1 MVDIEKFSS
10 PLFPL
15 DKMNDN
21 HNFLKKLLHNVPIV
35 AIPFIFGITCHE
47 VAHGYVSYLLG
58 DPTAKNAG
66 RLTLENEVLIG
77 DMMAARATD
86 AA

>member
-1 MVDIEKFSS
+1 MFDFSQTIQHLS
-10 PLFPL
+10 
-15 DKMNDN
+15 
-21 HNFLKKLLHNVPIV
+21 IV

-66 RLTLENEVLIG
+66 RY
-77 DMMAARATD
+77 
-86 AA
+86 